1 MVNSKLLRGNLETI
15 VLKLLEDH
23 MEMYGYEITQ
33 KVKDLTLNEIQ
44 LTEGALYPILHKLE
58 GEGILTTRIANI
70 GNRKRKYYKLT
81 PEGNDRVTQKVDE
94 FEVFVQSMHLILNP
108 KLG

>member
-1 MVNSKLLRGNLETI
+1 MVNSKLLRGSLETI

-23 MEMYGYEITQ
+23 KEMYGYEITQ
-33 KVKDLTLNEIQ
+33 KVKDLTFDQIK

-58 GEGILTTRIANI
+58 GEGVLTTRIASI
-70 GNRKRKYYKLT
+70 GNRKRKYYQLT
-81 PEGNDRVTQKVDE
+81 PAGNERVSEKMDE
-94 FEVFVQSMHLILNP
+94 FEAFVQSMYLILKP